1 MSLRCFNCHSF
12 FLVAV
17 SILPNI
23 LNDHLSS
30 SISQLLRC
38 AHVTLRCNSPCESL
52 SKFYY
57 LYLISFFKK
66 PNLPP
71 TLTLTVTPLFPLFF
85 FFFWIN
91 KHYSISLISQRNRIY
106 KQHVTLLFPNLP
118 STMSHLINW
127 NPNFPMKF
135 GIKFLMFDEI
145 SYCILNEICSPRF
158 MH

>member
-1 MSLRCFNCHSF
+1 MRVSLNSIIYIWFPSSRNQICLRHWLLPSHVF
-12 FLVAV
+12 F
-17 SILPNI
+17 
-23 LNDHLSS
+23 
-30 SISQLLRC
+30 
-38 AHVTLRCNSPCESL
+38 
-52 SKFYY
+52 
-57 LYLISFFKK
+57 
-66 PNLPP
+66 
-71 TLTLTVTPLFPLFF
+71 LFF

-158 MH
+158 MHWLWLISFLTPSFFFFFFCGTKSFLFYYYYYYTR